1 MAEEQ
6 NIMKD
11 GVYSIGVLGGEERV
25 LKFDLNAFAEL
36 ERIYGDMDKANEA
49 LNKGSIKDIR
59 TILWV
64 GLIWNHAVLD
74 EITGEPV
81 KYDLTMHAVGSWLT
95 LDNMKTVMDSLM
107 NAIGGSVPETPE
119 DKVAQVG
126 LKAPLNIVKEET
138 EEVTAD
144 GETIVDAEIVEI
156 KKYAPIDPATGKSLD
171 ELNAAEDA
179 VNPNQL
185 SPLAS
190 GIGH

>member
-179 VNPNQL
+179 VNPN
-185 SPLAS
+185 
-190 GIGH
+190 